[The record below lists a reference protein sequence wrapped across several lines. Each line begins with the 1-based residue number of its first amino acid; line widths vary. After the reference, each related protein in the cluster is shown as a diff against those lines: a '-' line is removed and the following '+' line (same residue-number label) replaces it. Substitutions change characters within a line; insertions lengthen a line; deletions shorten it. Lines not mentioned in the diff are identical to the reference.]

1 MKILA
6 LLLLALGQGASSD
19 APADQYFGQ
28 LKVSALR
35 IRYEI
40 MQLRPRYETHKL
52 LPEEAAHLL
61 VLDENAF
68 YAWSSAYPK
77 DAWLASTGYMMA
89 QLFAEL
95 PGTDARD
102 RAVRAYTYVKTHFPT
117 TSYGK
122 ESAAALHKGVAVR
135 PDPAW
140 AVAMR
145 AERATPPPT
154 ATPAPSETPSA
165 APSSPAPASPAS
177 ASPSP
182 SASPARGKPGYEVRI
197 ARTACTT
204 SSRSAATRSQR
215 GRLRRS
221 TVTSLV

>member
-6 LLLLALGQGASSD
+6 LLLLALNQGASSD

-40 MQLRPRYETHKL
+40 MQLRPRYETHTL
-52 LPEEAAHLL
+52 LPEEASHLL

-68 YAWSSAYPK
+68 YAWASAYPK
-77 DAWLASTGYMMA
+77 DSWLASTGYMMA

-95 PGTDARD
+95 PGTDARNS
-102 RAVRAYTYVKTHFPT
+102 AVRAFAYVKAHFPT

-122 ESAAALHKGVAVR
+122 ESAAALHKGVTVKT
-135 PDPAW
+135 DPGW

-145 AERATPPPT
+145 AARATPPPT
-154 ATPAPSETPSA
+154 ATPTASETPSA
-165 APSSPAPASPAS
+165 GPSPSPASPAS
-177 ASPSP
+177 ASPTP
-182 SASPARGKPGYEVRI
+182 SASPARGKPGCGVRI
-197 ARTACTT
+197 ARTECTI

-215 GRLRRS
+215 ERLRRS
-221 TVTSLV
+221 TVTSWV

>member
-6 LLLLALGQGASSD
+6 LLLLVLGQGASSD

-35 IRYEI
+35 VRYEI

-68 YAWSSAYPK
+68 YAWAAACPK
-77 DAWLASTGYMMA
+77 DSWLASTGYMLA

-95 PGTDARD
+95 PGSDARD
-102 RAVRAYTYVKTHFPT
+102 RAVRAFTYVKTHFPT

-122 ESAAALHKGVAVR
+122 ESVAALHKGVAVK

-140 AVAMR
+140 AVALR

-154 ATPAPSETPSA
+154 ATPAPSP
-165 APSSPAPASPAS
+165 APSSGTSPA
-177 ASPSP
+177 P
-182 SASPARGKPGYEVRI
+182 SASSSAGPAPIVEVRPPAGHAEALGFAGPRE
-197 ARTACTT
+197 ARM
-204 SSRSAATRSQR
+204 RSA
-215 GRLRRS
+215 
-221 TVTSLV
+221 

>member
-6 LLLLALGQGASSD
+6 LLLLVLGQGASRD

-40 MQLRPRYETHKL
+40 MQLRPRYETHTL
-52 LPEEAAHLL
+52 LPEEASHLL
-61 VLDENAF
+61 ILDENAL
-68 YAWSSAYPK
+68 YAWASAYPK
-77 DAWLASTGYMMA
+77 DAWLASTGYSLA

-95 PGTDARD
+95 PGPDARA
-102 RAVRAYTYVKTHFPT
+102 RAVRAFTYVKTHFPT

-122 ESAAALHKGVAVR
+122 ESAAALQEGIAVR

-140 AVAMR
+140 AATMR
-145 AERATPPPT
+145 AERSTPPPT
-154 ATPAPSETPSA
+154 AAPSPTP
-165 APSSPAPASPAS
+165 P
-177 ASPSP
+177 SPSP
-182 SASPARGKPGYEVRI
+182 SPPATPTPTASPARGKPRYGVRI
-197 ARTACTT
+197 ARTGCTT

-221 TVTSLV
+221 TVTSLA